1 MMGPMSIELVPSPE
15 ELPDVL
21 PTERLLVN
29 GMAIPELRKNYR
41 QIENWRNVRALTMVW
56 LWTAA
61 LAYVGVRFGPWA
73 ALAVFILMGPM
84 HARFAI
90 LMHESAH
97 KLLFT
102 NKRANDFIG
111 KWLIAYPGDG
121 ADLDLPARALRP
133 SQRGVRS
140 GRARHGLLQ
149 RLSL

>member
-1 MMGPMSIELVPSPE
+1 MMGPMSIDLVPSPE

-41 QIENWRNVRALTMVW
+41 QIENWRNVRALTTVW

-61 LAYVGVRFGPWA
+61 LAYVGVRFGPFA

-111 KWLIAYPGDG
+111 KWFIAYP
-121 ADLDLPARALRP
+121 AMVPISIYRRAHFAQLFD
-133 SQRGVRS
+133 QRQAVK
-140 GRARHGLLQ
+140 H
-149 RLSL
+149 